1 MYIAGAILIFVGI
14 IFNVIKIKWF
24 NENDAV
30 GIITIEL
37 IGIGL
42 VLASIEGLINEGAVA
57 LFLTVLGG
65 LLVISPL
72 FWKRKK

>member
-1 MYIAGAILIFVGI
+1 MYIAGAILIFLGI
-14 IFNVIKIKWF
+14 IFNVIRIKWF
-24 NENDAV
+24 NENDAA